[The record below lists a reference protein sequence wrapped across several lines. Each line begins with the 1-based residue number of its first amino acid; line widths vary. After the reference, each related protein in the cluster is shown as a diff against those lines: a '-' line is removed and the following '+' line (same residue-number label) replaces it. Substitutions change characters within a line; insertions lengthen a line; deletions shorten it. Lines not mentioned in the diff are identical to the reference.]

1 MRSHHRTAA
10 LLNMVLSCVI
20 CSIAVNWIALPNGF
34 VVTGI
39 TGLAMTAET
48 FTGINYALIYY
59 GLTLAILL
67 FTAVTLGYK
76 EVSSILFLS
85 ILYPL
90 VLWVL
95 NHVQV
100 EIILKEKLIA
110 VMFFGV
116 VYGAGAGLTYRMGYS
131 YGGTDTLSKI
141 LKQKVFKAAEL
152 KNLLLCLDAVIMLI
166 MLSAFSLDTVAYAF
180 VGQIIYV
187 NSMNYVI
194 FNMGPRLYEIQIVCE
209 DPRAIQEIEEGKR
222 VAQSRCSP
230 TRGQVR
236 LGFISAVSAT
246 LIPWCVSHFYQN
258 PDNQGITFTFDEKP
272 TRRIAA
278 DLTHHALDIGFGTR
292 FDDSSF
298 EFCPVVP
305 EELVAVVPAGHPLA
319 QQEQVTLEQLSR
331 ERLVIYNQ
339 ASPTRNL
346 VLSMFRQQDLQPDVA
361 FEVATDHML
370 ASFVSQGL
378 GVGIMPRM
386 FGLRLYSVR
395 PLYIADTETHRMLYM
410 FRPKDRRVLPA
421 VQRFW
426 DFVLEVCA
434 QYQSDE

>member
-116 VYGAGAGLTYRMGYS
+116 VYGAGAGLTYRMGY
-131 YGGTDTLSKI
+131 GGTDTLSKI

-194 FNMGPRLYEIQIVCE
+194 FNMGPHLYEIQIVCE
-209 DPRAIQEIEEGKR
+209 DPRAIERFIIEEIGK
-222 VAQSRCSP
+222 
-230 TRGQVR
+230 
-236 LGFISAVSAT
+236 SAT
-246 LIPWCVSHFYQN
+246 ISKVIGGYSQADKIQLDCVCNSREYVQLREFIRDSGYLATIPGVC
-258 PDNQGITFTFDEKP
+258 IM
-272 TRRIAA
+272 
-278 DLTHHALDIGFGTR
+278 LTILALNLLGDGLRDALD
-292 FDDSSF
+292 
-298 EFCPVVP
+298 P
-305 EELVAVVPAGHPLA
+305 
-319 QQEQVTLEQLSR
+319 
-331 ERLVIYNQ
+331 RL
-339 ASPTRNL
+339 
-346 VLSMFRQQDLQPDVA
+346 
-361 FEVATDHML
+361 
-370 ASFVSQGL
+370 
-378 GVGIMPRM
+378 
-386 FGLRLYSVR
+386 
-395 PLYIADTETHRMLYM
+395 
-410 FRPKDRRVLPA
+410 K
-421 VQRFW
+421 
-426 DFVLEVCA
+426 
-434 QYQSDE
+434 